1 MSEGTEDWGDLDN
14 LPKGRRFTGL
24 FCCGLGCIVPT
35 ILIVAVLGWGVS
47 VFNKGLK
54 SNVHWARVHELMPFE
69 ERPEGAELVFGFEAG
84 IMSWLIDEQVY
95 VFRYP
100 PLEEGAPELFILL
113 MVTDDAIAPMFDVS
127 NGEIDPYRRTSE
139 SGEEEEVEFIQIQ
152 GLDLP
157 VVLFPPGSEP
167 FPVPQGPEEGSDPA
181 GTGPVLAVNI
191 SEAVPDRQAA
201 LWCYS
206 DDPDPTSMEPRIIR
220 FLEAFDLSGGS
231 SSEAVTPAGAGEDD
245 E

>member
-14 LPKGRRFTGL
+14 LPRGRRFTGL
-24 FCCGLGCIVPT
+24 FCCGLGCIIPT

-69 ERPEGAELVFGFEAG
+69 ERPEGAELIFGFEAG
-84 IMSWLIDEQVY
+84 LMSWLIDEQVY

-100 PLEEGAPELFILL
+100 PLEEGAPELFMILL
-113 MVTDDAIAPMFDVS
+113 VTGDAIAPMFDAS
-127 NGEIDPYRRTSE
+127 IEGIDPYLRTSE
-139 SGEEEEVEFIQIQ
+139 SGEEELVESIQVQ
-152 GLDLP
+152 GVDLP

-167 FPVPQGPEEGSDPA
+167 FPVPQGPEEGSGPVN
-181 GTGPVLAVNI
+181 TGPVLAVNI
-191 SEAVPDRQAA
+191 SEGVRGRQAA

-206 DDPDPTSMEPRIIR
+206 DDPDPATMEPRIIR
-220 FLEAFDLSGGS
+220 FLEAFDLGGDSTSGDG
-231 SSEAVTPAGAGEDD
+231 TPAGAGEDD